1 MAAAEETGRGRR
13 NRTDRRAQRTG
24 APSSIEQLAVIDRQL
39 ADVSVLSEEGLAL
52 IEANADIICQ
62 EIGLNISEDAFAIQK
77 WKEHGADV
85 EFLSGKD
92 DTARIRFPKGMLRE
106 LCKTAPSSF
115 IQHARNPA
123 RNVEIGGKKTV
134 FAPVYGPPFYRSY
147 DEGRRYATLND
158 FETLVKLTYLS
169 PALHH
174 SGGTV
179 CEPVDIPVNKRH
191 FDMVYAHL
199 KYSDKPIMGSVTA
212 PERAQ
217 DTVDMCKLVF
227 GADFVDQNCVTTSL
241 INVNSPLT
249 YDGIMNG
256 ALRVYAEN
264 NQACIVS
271 PFIISGAMAPV
282 SPAGVMAQAL
292 AEAMMGIAY
301 GQLLRPGSPVIFGT
315 FAASM
320 SMASGAPTFGTPE
333 PSLIIMG
340 MAQLARRMNLP
351 FRSGGSLN
359 ASKVPDAQAAYETM
373 MSILPSVGA
382 GVNFMLHAAG
392 WLEGGL
398 VSSPEKLVMDAD
410 QLAMIHIMQ
419 GGVDLSENGQA
430 MDAIREV
437 GPGGHYLGCDHTNRN
452 FKTAFYESKLADSAS
467 FEQWEIEGSQDM
479 YQRANTRWKRM
490 IKEYDA
496 LAPAIDPGVDE
507 AVTSFIAQRKGSM
520 PDAMY

>member
-1 MAAAEETGRGRR
+1 MTAVAETGRGRR

-24 APSSIEQLAVIDRQL
+24 APSSIEQLAVLDRNL
-39 ADVSVLSEEGLAL
+39 SDVHVLSEEGLAQ
-52 IEANADIICQ
+52 IEANAEMICQ

-85 EFLSGKD
+85 EFLDGKD
-92 DTARIRFPKGMLRE
+92 DTARIRFPKGMLRA

-147 DEGRRYATLND
+147 DEGRRYATLAD
-158 FETLVKLTYLS
+158 FETLVKLTYMS

-191 FDMVYAHL
+191 FDMVYSHL
-199 KYSDKPIMGSVTA
+199 KLSDKPIMGSVTA

-217 DTVDMCKLVF
+217 DMVDMCKLVF

-282 SPAGVMAQAL
+282 SPGGVMAQAL

-301 GQLLRPGSPVIFGT
+301 GQMLRPGSPVIFGT
-315 FAASM
+315 SWR
-320 SMASGAPTFGTPE
+320 T
-333 PSLIIMG
+333 
-340 MAQLARRMNLP
+340 
-351 FRSGGSLN
+351 
-359 ASKVPDAQAAYETM
+359 Y
-373 MSILPSVGA
+373 
-382 GVNFMLHAAG
+382 
-392 WLEGGL
+392 
-398 VSSPEKLVMDAD
+398 
-410 QLAMIHIMQ
+410 
-419 GGVDLSENGQA
+419 SE
-430 MDAIREV
+430 IR
-437 GPGGHYLGCDHTNRN
+437 
-452 FKTAFYESKLADSAS
+452 
-467 FEQWEIEGSQDM
+467 
-479 YQRANTRWKRM
+479 
-490 IKEYDA
+490 
-496 LAPAIDPGVDE
+496 
-507 AVTSFIAQRKGSM
+507 
-520 PDAMY
+520 

>member
-1 MAAAEETGRGRR
+1 MTAVAETGRGRR

-24 APSSIEQLAVIDRQL
+24 APSSIEQLAVLDRNL
-39 ADVSVLSEEGLAL
+39 SDVHVLSEEGLAQ
-52 IEANADIICQ
+52 IEANAEMICQ

-85 EFLSGKD
+85 EFLDGKD
-92 DTARIRFPKGMLRE
+92 DTARIRFSKGMLRA

-147 DEGRRYATLND
+147 DEGRRYATLAD
-158 FETLVKLTYLS
+158 FETLVKLTYMS

-191 FDMVYAHL
+191 FDMVYSHL
-199 KYSDKPIMGSVTA
+199 KLSDKPIMGSVTA

-282 SPAGVMAQAL
+282 SPGGVMAQAL

-301 GQLLRPGSPVIFGT
+301 GQMLRPGSPVIFGT

-333 PSLIIMG
+333 PALIIMG

-410 QLAMIHIMQ
+410 QLAMVHIMQ
-419 GGVDLSENGQA
+419 GGVDMSENGQA
-430 MDAIREV
+430 LDAIREV

-452 FKTAFYESKLADSAS
+452 FKTAFYESKLANSAS
-467 FEQWEIEGSQDM
+467 YEQWEIEGSQDM

-490 IKEYDA
+490 ISEYDA
-496 LAPAIDPGVDE
+496 LAPAIDPGVDD
-507 AVTSFIAQRKGSM
+507 ALTAFIAERKSSM